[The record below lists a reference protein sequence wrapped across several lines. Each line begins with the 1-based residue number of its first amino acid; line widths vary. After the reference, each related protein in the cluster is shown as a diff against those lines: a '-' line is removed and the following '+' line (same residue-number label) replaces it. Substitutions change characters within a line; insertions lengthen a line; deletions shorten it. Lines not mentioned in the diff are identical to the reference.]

1 MKMNCPYCNK
11 EMEEGYIAQ
20 DRYAITWRPIEAY
33 NSVIKT
39 IFSKNKIKLTSF
51 SNNTEARVFYCKD
64 CRKFIIDQ
72 DNIEIK
78 E

>member
-1 MKMNCPYCNK
+1 MKMNCPWCGK
-11 EMEEGYIAQ
+11 ETEEGFITQ

-33 NSVIKT
+33 NSIITT
-39 IFSKNKIKLTSF
+39 IFSKNKIKLTS
-51 SNNTEARVFYCKD
+51 SMNNTEARVFYCRD

-72 DNIEIK
+72 DNIEIN

>member
-11 EMEEGYIAQ
+11 EMKEGYIMQ
-20 DRYAITWRPIEAY
+20 GRYAIKWRPIEEY
-33 NSVIKT
+33 SNIIKAV
-39 IFSKNKIKLTSF
+39 FSKDGIKLTSF
-51 SNNTEARVFYCKD
+51 MNNTEARTFYCSD

-72 DNIEIK
+72 DNIEIN